1 MGLLEFRDFG
11 ISGEDADICID
22 LVEGMWQPVSV
33 RGEDWIVPKLSGRQ
47 YGNRREDVLVL
58 PLAGFVRGSG
68 ETAQDRLEDFNTNV
82 LALMAVMDPAA
93 DPGALV
99 ASQGYLGLP
108 TGMEATVQARVRNAA
123 PAPIRSYRS
132 FPFQLWTFELEATDP
147 PEWELGS

>member
-33 RGEDWIVPKLSGRQ
+33 RGEDWIVPKLAGRQ

-99 ASQGYLGLP
+99 ASQGYLG
-108 TGMEATVQARVRNAA
+108 
-123 PAPIRSYRS
+123 
-132 FPFQLWTFELEATDP
+132 
-147 PEWELGS
+147 